1 MNKNQK
7 KQVLRIV
14 SVALILIISYFLE
27 NEILRI
33 ALNMFGYFVAGYDII
48 IKAIKNILNRNFL
61 DEFFL

>member
-33 ALNMFGYFVAGYDII
+33 ALNMFGYFVAG
-48 IKAIKNILNRNFL
+48 
-61 DEFFL
+61 